1 MKFFFIECDL
11 SIQEATLTFNFIGSY
26 LDPTQDFRHIIHT
39 KCVALA
45 AVSCSGCM
53 GKEIVMLDV

>member
-11 SIQEATLTFNFIGSY
+11 SIQEATLGSY